1 MFPEQ
6 ARQPIVDVAED
17 GVEEE
22 LQLCDLF
29 QPLPS
34 EQPKLVPERA
44 VYPSLG
50 ELGFVRG
57 VALAIQI
64 PLKTELVHLSRVA
77 ERQVHDWS
85 RGNVCEAV
93 DQVRT
98 VVGVRTSCRKNEWE
112 TDDEI
117 W

>member
-1 MFPEQ
+1 MFAEQ
-6 ARQPIVDVAED
+6 AHQPIVDVAED

-22 LQLCDLF
+22 LQLCGL
-29 QPLPS
+29 LPT
-34 EQPKLVPERA
+34 LATHRA
-44 VYPSLG
+44 LYPTLA
-50 ELGFVRG
+50 ELCFVRG
-57 VALAIQI
+57 VALTIQI